1 MNNWAPL
8 ILLSALTGSIADVI
22 TKYVFKN
29 NPKISVSYWM
39 VISWIPEIILLSVLI
54 LATGRIKDLIAVPVF
69 VLVPII
75 IVSAVK
81 FIGNKASY
89 TAMKFIPI
97 SVVYILGLSSTV
109 FTNILGVIIYHES
122 VTPIK
127 IVGIALVIL
136 SIIILFY
143 ERHHLK
149 HLFDKYALFV
159 IISAMFYSI
168 GWLLDKYF
176 GLNVDFFIFRFLY
189 SIVNM
194 IIFFMIDINEMAEG
208 HKAFNEKPK
217 KLIIPLIVVS
227 FLYFAYSFAYMAAYK
242 NGAEAG
248 KVDAIN
254 NIGVFVVIALE
265 AFILKDKTN
274 LLKKIVSAIICVIGV
289 SLLV

>member
-8 ILLSALTGSIADVI
+8 ILLSALTGSLADTI

-39 VISWIPEIILLSVLI
+39 VISWIPEIILLSVII
-54 LATGRIKDLIAVPVF
+54 LSTGRIKDLIAIPVF

-127 IVGIALVIL
+127 MVGITLVIL

-143 ERHHLK
+143 ERHHLR
-149 HLFDKYALFV
+149 HLFNKYALFV
-159 IISAMFYSI
+159 ILSAVFYSI

-189 SIVNM
+189 SVVNM
-194 IIFFMIDINEMAEG
+194 VIFFMIDMNEMAEG

-217 KLIIPLIVVS
+217 KLIIPLLVVS
-227 FLYFAYSFAYMAAYK
+227 FLYFAYALAYMAAYK

>member
-1 MNNWAPL
+1 MNTWAPL
-8 ILLSALTGSIADVI
+8 ILLSALTGSLADTI

-29 NPKISVSYWM
+29 NPKIGVSYWM
-39 VISWIPEIILLSVLI
+39 VISWIPEIILLSVIL
-54 LATGRIKDLIAVPVF
+54 LATGRVKDLIAIPAF

-81 FIGNKASY
+81 FIGNKGSY
-89 TAMKFIPI
+89 TALKYIPI

-127 IVGIALVIL
+127 IFGISLVIL

-149 HLFDKYALFV
+149 HLFNKYALFV
-159 IISAMFYSI
+159 ILSAVFYSI

-176 GLNVDFFIFRFLY
+176 GLNIDFFIFRFLY
-189 SIVNM
+189 SIVNLV
-194 IIFFMIDINEMAEG
+194 IFFMVDIQEMDRS
-208 HKAFNEKPK
+208 HKAFNEKPT
-217 KLIIPLIVVS
+217 KLILPLLAVS
-227 FLYFAYSFAYMAAYK
+227 FLYFLYAFAYMAAYK
-242 NGAEAG
+242 DGAEAG

-265 AFILKDKTN
+265 AFILKDRTN
-274 LLKKIVSAIICVIGV
+274 LVKKIVAAIICVIGV